1 MKQKVKPKIDM
12 AEYRDLRETHW
23 SWFQDELLD
32 VFAPL
37 VGPLA
42 VLVYISICRKIKANQ
57 AVVQISSRDIAKMW
71 DTGGFQ
77 QSISKTSVLRA
88 LKLLRNAG
96 MLVEL
101 QAATKRAAP
110 IYGLRSLPKLA
121 QELTAEQCDNLA
133 RVFEQQKKRLH
144 LPQKDLHNSLLKT
157 SGKACGNAPLST
169 DDWGPLEVPKHAF
182 RGPQGTSHLINKEI
196 HKKEHKPPSPREA
209 GEPDVDSALF
219 PPQPR
224 AGVHLGHVLNR
235 LRSADED
242 RDRVKRQRT
251 RGRR

>member
-1 MKQKVKPKIDM
+1 MKQKHKIDM

-37 VGPLA
+37 VGPYA
-42 VLVYISICRKIKANQ
+42 VLVYITICRKIKANQ

-77 QSISKTSVLRA
+77 ESISKTSALRA
-88 LKLLRNAG
+88 VKLLLNAG
-96 MLVEL
+96 LLVEL
-101 QAATKRAAP
+101 QPATKRAAP

-121 QELTAEQCDNLA
+121 QELTAERCDNLA
-133 RVFEQQKKRLH
+133 RAFQQQKKRLH
-144 LPQKDLHNSLLKT
+144 LPQKDFHISLLKT
-157 SGKACGNAPLST
+157 SGKACGKAPLST
-169 DDWGPLEVPKHAF
+169 DVWGPLEVPKRGF
-182 RGPQGTSHLINKEI
+182 RGPQGTSHLINKEVLI
-196 HKKEHKPPSPREA
+196 KIHKPPLPPAS
-209 GEPDVDSALF
+209 GGTDVDSALF
-219 PPQPR
+219 PSHTP
-224 AGVHLGHVLNR
+224 AGKDVGQVLNR